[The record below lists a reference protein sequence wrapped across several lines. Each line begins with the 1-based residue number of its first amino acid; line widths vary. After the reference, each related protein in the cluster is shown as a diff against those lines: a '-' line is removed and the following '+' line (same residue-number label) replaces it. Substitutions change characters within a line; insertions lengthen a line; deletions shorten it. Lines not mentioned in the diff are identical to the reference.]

1 MANFELDKIRN
12 VAVIAHGGA
21 GKTSL
26 VEAML
31 FASGSIDRLGRV
43 DDGTTTTDYEPEEIA
58 RKITISSSI
67 SFCTWN
73 GFRINLVDT
82 PGFINFLED
91 TRGCL
96 RGVDGAVVIVS
107 ALSGVKAETQKIWK
121 YASEFEIPRIVFVNK
136 MDKENANFSRALGEL
151 EKSFGKDALPMQLPI
166 GSGED
171 FKGIVDL
178 IKMKALIFDNG
189 KSKESDIPSDMIPEA
204 EEYRKNLIEK
214 IAESDDALLEKYLEG
229 GTLTDEEIMKGIK
242 EGALTKR
249 FIPVTCGSA
258 LRNTGVSQLLD
269 SVILCLPSPS
279 EMARISPVKG
289 KNPKDGKEVERK
301 PLQTEPLSAYVFK
314 TIADPFAGRL
324 SIFRVFSGS
333 LKADSNIL
341 NTSTGAKERI
351 GQVFYLLGKKQIPA
365 QTIGAGEIGVVAK
378 LKETFTGDT
387 LSDESHP
394 IVFTKVKFTDPII
407 SYAIASKSKGDEEK
421 VSTGL
426 HRILE
431 EDPTLRFQRD
441 EETKEMLLSGM
452 GQVHL
457 EVTLERLKRKFGVEV
472 LMKTPKVPYKE
483 TIKVPAKAQAKYKKQ
498 SGGRGQYGDCWLAIE
513 PLPRGGGYE
522 FADKIV
528 GGVIPQQYR
537 PAVEKGVVE
546 TMKEGV
552 IAGYP
557 LVDIR
562 VALYDGSYHTVDSS
576 EMAFKIAGSM
586 ALRKAVQDAKPV
598 LLEPIMKVE
607 VITPDDTLGAVIG
620 DLNSKRGRVQGV
632 EPQAGGNQKINAQV
646 PMSEMLTYANQ
657 LTSLTS
663 GRGLYSM
670 EFSQYEELPSHLT
683 QKIIAEREAH
693 KKEKAEEK

>member
-151 EKSFGKDALPMQLPI
+151 EKSFGEDALPMQLPI
-166 GSGED
+166 GSGEG

-189 KSKESDIPSDMIPEA
+189 KSKESDIPSDMLPEA

-229 GTLTDEEIMKGIK
+229 GTLTDEEIIKGIK

-457 EVTLERLKRKFGVEV
+457 EVTIERLKRKFGVEV

-607 VITPDDTLGAVIG
+607 VTTPDDTLGAVIG